1 MKTIKNSVTTNKTDK
16 TSKDIRSNALFTDIT
31 AQEEVFVRGGAQ
43 YDESGPG
50 IVHRK

>member
-1 MKTIKNSVTTNKTDK
+1 MKTNRNDSVATNNKKTIHKNS
-16 TSKDIRSNALFTDIT
+16 LFTDIT

-50 IVHRK
+50 IVHRKSF